1 MSSHQFTLTQ
11 LRNPSALNP
20 LIPANLPAHSGHL
33 QSPTSSCLLLT
44 NSQPPLPHFP
54 PVPLPFLHFSPSY
67 ITAHSIPI
75 SAVSRNP
82 AGFQDAQ
89 PSLEL
94 ACSPAR
100 VPGAPRSHASSQ
112 RRPGSPPPPPPSFRT
127 ALRRSAAPRQP
138 ESRCPERTRRIPR
151 PAPQAH
157 YRPRRGRLSRQ
168 GLRHP
173 RCHLSPCA
181 RRKTEARRSPGPSR
195 SSPGCRVCGPAGRRR
210 GTGGSALG
218 HPGQQS
224 PEPPRLR
231 LTIGSGCGA
240 LPLIGAGASWPG
252 PGAAW
257 EMESTPGPRPM
268 ACRESEAASAAK
280 P

>member
-20 LIPANLPAHSGHL
+20 LIPANLPAHSDHL

-112 RRPGSPPPPPPSFRT
+112 RRPGSPPPRPP
-127 ALRRSAAPRQP
+127 RSARLCAGALLHDSPGAAAQRGRGGPLAPH
-138 ESRCPERTRRIPR
+138 PR
-151 PAPQAH
+151 PITGPAADASPVRVSDTPAATSARVH
-157 YRPRRGRLSRQ
+157 GGRPRRAG
-168 GLRHP
+168 P
-173 RCHLSPCA
+173 RA
-181 RRKTEARRSPGPSR
+181 RRVAPRAA
-195 SSPGCRVCGPAGRRR
+195 GCVGRPAGGGGRAALHS
-210 GTGGSALG
+210 GTPGSKAQNR
-218 HPGQQS
+218 P
-224 PEPPRLR
+224 
-231 LTIGSGCGA
+231 GSG
-240 LPLIGAGASWPG
+240 
-252 PGAAW
+252 
-257 EMESTPGPRPM
+257 
-268 ACRESEAASAAK
+268 
-280 P
+280 